1 MDENSTGKRDQ
12 QLWSI
17 AKKRAGF
24 KSHFYTYITVN
35 AFLWL
40 IWLITTPAEDRTG
53 QTPWP
58 VWPLMGWGIGL
69 AMHFVF
75 TYIIKYDEKEAI
87 QKEYEKLIKEKH

>member
-1 MDENSTGKRDQ
+1 MEENSTGKRDP

-17 AKKRAGF
+17 AKKRAEF
-24 KSHFYTYITVN
+24 KSHFVAYLTVN
-35 AFLWL
+35 TFLWL
-40 IWLITTPAEDRTG
+40 IWFITTPAEDRAG

-58 VWPLMGWGIGL
+58 IWPLMGWGIGL
-69 AMHFVF
+69 ALHFVF